1 MQEIAIRYRS
11 NLILGIRQTVESD
24 VAYSTYSTP
33 TAHSVAAYHSVTC
46 HQSDIPN
53 LAMSREQLNRFISN
67 DLSRTLDPR
76 PHASCTAEQTLE
88 PGYASK
94 KSKTP
99 PPSPSNRRPSIFPKS
114 SAPSKDST
122 VKQGQTLAVMSVA
135 NAYSPK
141 KSSFKKKIPPQ
152 KKKKKEDSL
161 RHQTRN
167 IVSLLA
173 YARNNAREW
182 IPRPRS
188 PKKNKKFPSFD
199 GVATDTGGVITE
211 LFFSLS
217 LRCLEFLSDSRS

>member
-24 VAYSTYSTP
+24 VACSTYSTA

-53 LAMSREQLNRFISN
+53 PAMSREQLNRFISN

-114 SAPSKDST
+114 SAPNKYST

-135 NAYSPK
+135 NANSPK
-141 KSSFKKKIPPQ
+141 ESSFKKKIRPR
-152 KKKKKEDSL
+152 KKEKK
-161 RHQTRN
+161 RIPIGIR
-167 IVSLLA
+167 
-173 YARNNAREW
+173 RET
-182 IPRPRS
+182 S
-188 PKKNKKFPSFD
+188 S
-199 GVATDTGGVITE
+199 V
-211 LFFSLS
+211 FSLMLEITPENGCRYLGPRKRIRSSQASMVLPRTLVGLS
-217 LRCLEFLSDSRS
+217 LNFFFFFLSAV